1 MNYAWDL
8 SQSETEK
15 YLEKI
20 IMLVVSSVIVLVRGV
35 KFFSDHEIFHPH
47 HKLLC
52 SFINTCRNP
61 SLHFMIFFPSKLF
74 LIRKNN
80 KLN

>member
-15 YLEKI
+15 YLERI
-20 IMLVVSSVIVLVRGV
+20 IMLVVSAVIVLVCGV

-52 SFINTCRNP
+52 SFILNTCRNP
-61 SLHFMIFFPSKLF
+61 GLHFMIFFPLKTVLDQ
-74 LIRKNN
+74 K
-80 KLN
+80 K